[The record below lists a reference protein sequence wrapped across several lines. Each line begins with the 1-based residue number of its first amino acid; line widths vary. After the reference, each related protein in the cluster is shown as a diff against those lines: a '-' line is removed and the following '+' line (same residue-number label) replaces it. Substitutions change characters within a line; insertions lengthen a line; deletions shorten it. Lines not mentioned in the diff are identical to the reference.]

1 MFNSGQK
8 LLKGSYKD
16 DEAKYEVAADG
27 NTWEKSHKLQ
37 VWN

>member
-16 DEAKYEVAADG
+16 DEAKYEVADG